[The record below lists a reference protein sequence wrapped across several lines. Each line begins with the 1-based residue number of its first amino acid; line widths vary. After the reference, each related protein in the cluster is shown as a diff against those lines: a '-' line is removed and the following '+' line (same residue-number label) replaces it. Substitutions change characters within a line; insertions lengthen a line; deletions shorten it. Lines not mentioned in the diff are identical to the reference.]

1 LSSSPLSRE
10 QALAES
16 EEAGAAVPAPAVQ
29 LTGGGDVLHVDARS
43 EFQRIAFA
51 TQDQQILSRFFGVG
65 LLFEAPGRGRSDR
78 QAGDIEAGTQAS

>member
-1 LSSSPLSRE
+1 M
-10 QALAES
+10 
-16 EEAGAAVPAPAVQ
+16 
-29 LTGGGDVLHVDARS
+29 LHVDARS